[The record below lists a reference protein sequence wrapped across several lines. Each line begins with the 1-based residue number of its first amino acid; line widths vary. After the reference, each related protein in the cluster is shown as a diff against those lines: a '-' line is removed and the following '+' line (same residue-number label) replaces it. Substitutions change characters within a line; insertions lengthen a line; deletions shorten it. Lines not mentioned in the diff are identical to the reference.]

1 MKITSVL
8 SLVDAPEVKEVYA
21 SEETVWDDGLID
33 DLEDRKAFAQITS
46 HASENAFLKAG
57 NIENYLEATEAEGR
71 TVV

>member
-33 DLEDRKAFAQITS
+33 DLEGRKAFAQLTS
-46 HASENAFLKAG
+46 HTSENAF
-57 NIENYLEATEAEGR
+57 
-71 TVV
+71 